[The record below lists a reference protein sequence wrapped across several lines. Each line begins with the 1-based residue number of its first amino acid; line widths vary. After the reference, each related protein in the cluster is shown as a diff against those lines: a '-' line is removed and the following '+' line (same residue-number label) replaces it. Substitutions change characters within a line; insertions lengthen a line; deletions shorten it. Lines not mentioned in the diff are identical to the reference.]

1 MIKRFYIS
9 SLFLILFFVSF
20 SQDNDEQRIRTL
32 LAQQTAAW
40 NKGNLKQFMNGY
52 WKSDSLMFIG
62 KSGITYGWQNTLDNY
77 KKNYK
82 DTVSM
87 GKLKFDLK
95 EFKKIDNNNYFV
107 VGGWQL
113 IRTVGNLNG
122 IFSLLFRKIKNS
134 WVIIADHSS

>member
-1 MIKRFYIS
+1 MKFKTIYEWILAERFP
-9 SLFLILFFVSF
+9 
-20 SQDNDEQRIRTL
+20 
-32 LAQQTAAW
+32 
-40 NKGNLKQFMNGY
+40 
-52 WKSDSLMFIG
+52 MFIG

-107 VGGWQL
+107 VGSWQL

>member
-9 SLFLILFFVSF
+9 NLCLILFFVSF
-20 SQDNDEQRIRTL
+20 SQNNDEQRIRTL

-40 NKGNLKQFMNGY
+40 NKGNLNQFMIGY
-52 WKSDSLMFIG
+52 WQSDSLMFIG

-95 EFKKIDNNNYFV
+95 EFKKLDNNNYFV
-107 VGGWQL
+107 VGAWQL
-113 IRTVGNLNG
+113 TRTVGNLNG
-122 IFSLLFRKIKNS
+122 LFSLLFRKIKNS

>member
-52 WKSDSLMFIG
+52 WQSDSLMFIG

-107 VGGWQL
+107 VGSWQL

>member
-20 SQDNDEQRIRTL
+20 SQNNDEQRIKTL

-52 WKSDSLMFIG
+52 WQSDSLMFIG

-82 DTVSM
+82 DTISM

-95 EFKKIDNNNYFV
+95 EFKKLDNNNYFV
-107 VGGWQL
+107 VGAWHL
-113 IRTVGNLNG
+113 TRTVGNLNG
-122 IFSLLFRKIKNS
+122 IFSLLFRKIKNF
-134 WVIIADHSS
+134 WVIIVDHSS